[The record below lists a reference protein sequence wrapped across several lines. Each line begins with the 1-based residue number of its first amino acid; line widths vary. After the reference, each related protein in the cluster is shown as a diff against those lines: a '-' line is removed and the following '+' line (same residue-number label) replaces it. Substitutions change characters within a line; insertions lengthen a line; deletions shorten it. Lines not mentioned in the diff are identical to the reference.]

1 MFRDWQSVADK
12 TLSVVG
18 TDLYAGKSVTFYGRM
33 TKKGLYL
40 AVEAYHGSFV
50 YGQNNWWDNTNFE
63 LRIGEVLGSDD
74 NKRAKQFYV
83 YATGTAT
90 FAVSETYMQLASKTE
105 QLSSGKYHTVF
116 EVFIS
121 AEDLVKNDYMVQ
133 NGMIHVGIA
142 WKTNG
147 DNINNN
153 EQLDGSDTAAW
164 WRPKGTH
171 INTKPACVTGD
182 GIYTAQEYEESMN

>member
-1 MFRDWQSVADK
+1 M
-12 TLSVVG
+12 
-18 TDLYAGKSVTFYGRM
+18 
-33 TKKGLYL
+33 
-40 AVEAYHGSFV
+40 
-50 YGQNNWWDNTNFE
+50 GQYE
-63 LRIGEVLGSDD
+63 LRIGEVFGSQK
-74 NKRAKQFYV
+74 NKWAKQFYV

-133 NGMIHVGIA
+133 NGMIHVGVA

-171 INTKPACVTGD
+171 IETKPACVTGD
-182 GIYTAQEYEESMN
+182 GIYTAQEYESKN